1 MTSHLITETLRP
13 VETLDALIA
22 RHGSVRVILAMLS
35 ALTKRK
41 ARKSNGFHLSDH
53 LRRDIGLH
61 ADQPRHLW
69 ERR

>member
-1 MTSHLITETLRP
+1 MTSHLITETQRP

-22 RHGSVRVILAMLS
+22 RHGSARVILAMLS

-41 ARKSNGFHLSDH
+41 ARKAARYPLSDH

-61 ADQPRHLW
+61 VEPPLQLW